1 MHKLN
6 GESLDIVDEN
16 INKLKELFP
25 EIVNEDNQV
34 DLDAL
39 QDLFEKNDDYIVDDN
54 EEHYKF
60 TWWGKK
66 NAKKIAK
73 EKTTKTLKPSKKD
86 SKNWDDTNNIYIEGD
101 NLDAIKILL
110 GSYRNRVKM
119 IYIDPPY
126 NTGKDFIYKDNFHE
140 SQKEYVK
147 NTNQLDDGGFLFENA
162 KTDGKFHSNWLN
174 MMYSRLYL
182 SRKLLKDE
190 GVIFISIDD
199 HELNNIKK
207 ICDEIF
213 GENNFLALI
222 TVIVKTEGR
231 RYGFFA
237 KTHEFLLVY
246 SKNENLINLNEIEI
260 EGKSFSYHDDLGGY
274 NLKELRNGNIKAF
287 NSLNRPN
294 LRYPFYVDLST
305 RDSDGFCKVSMDYRS
320 DFKEVWP
327 LEKDGI
333 KSVWRWGKEK
343 SINELDNLI
352 ARIGNDNIVRIFQK
366 NRKLTQIPKTFWK
379 DKSFI
384 SNKGTNEIKS
394 LFNDKIF
401 DFPKPLNLINQ
412 MIQIGT
418 SENDV
423 ILDFFS
429 GSATTAQSVLFNN
442 AKDDG
447 KRKFIMVQIPELTD
461 EKSDAYKYGYKN
473 ICEIGKER
481 IRRAGDKILE
491 ESDNKDLDIG
501 FKVFKVDESN
511 FIPWNS
517 NLNEDN
523 IKQSILSTKNNL
535 VEGRSE
541 LDLIYELIL
550 KLNLDLNSSIEE
562 VRLNNANENKIYVI
576 EHGFMFVCLDN
587 NIDMSLALDLLNLK
601 KELKSDYSQ
610 VILMDNALNDE
621 LSINI
626 NETLSSNNVKFYTI

>member
-174 MMYSRLYL
+174 MIYSRLYL
-182 SRKLLKDE
+182 ARKLLTDD
-190 GVIFISIDD
+190 GIIFISIDD
-199 HELNNIKK
+199 QEVANLRKV
-207 ICDEIF
+207 CDEIF
-213 GENNFLALI
+213 GEANFIRNVIWEKKYSPANDSKVISDNHDHILI
-222 TVIVKTEGR
+222 YCKNMSRWEMGLLPRTEEMNSRYVNKDDDSRGR
-231 RYGFFA
+231 WKPGGLSA
-237 KTHEFLLVY
+237 KTYNEKYDYPIRTPSGKIVHPPSGSCWQV
-246 SKNENLINLNEIEI
+246 SKER
-260 EGKSFSYHDDLGGY
+260 
-274 NLKELRNGNIKAF
+274 LKELIKD
-287 NSLNRPN
+287 NRIYFGVNNDSKPQIKQ
-294 LRYPFYVDLST
+294 FLS
-305 RDSDGFCKVSMDYRS
+305 
-320 DFKEVWP
+320 EVQQGLVP
-327 LEKDGI
+327 
-333 KSVWRWGKEK
+333 K
-343 SINELDNLI
+343 SIWKFDEVGHNQISRKEITNLFGDFVFDTPKPINLI
-352 ARIGNDNIVRIFQK
+352 DRMIRIANLNDDDYVF
-366 NRKLTQIPKTFWK
+366 
-379 DKSFI
+379 
-384 SNKGTNEIKS
+384 
-394 LFNDKIF
+394 
-401 DFPKPLNLINQ
+401 
-412 MIQIGT
+412 
-418 SENDV
+418 
-423 ILDFFS
+423 DFFS
-429 GSATTAQSVLFNN
+429 GSASTAHAVLKFNLEN
-442 AKDDG
+442 QK
-447 KRKFIMVQIPELTD
+447 KLKFIMVQSDDKIK
-461 EKSDAYKYGYKN
+461 EKTTAYNAGYRTL
-473 ICEIGKER
+473 CQIGEER

-562 VRLNNANENKIYVI
+562 VRLNNANMNKIYVI